1 LILRFFALLILLS
14 TLVLQGQ
21 AQEAVRPPHD
31 FLGYE
36 VGERFTPHLTIL
48 AYFEE
53 LESRSSRL
61 VLEKIGETW
70 EHRPLVLALIT
81 SEANHAAAES
91 IRGSLAT
98 LARGEGDPDA
108 LVRATPVVVW
118 LGFGVHGNES
128 SSSEAAMLV
137 AHSLLTDPAHAA
149 LLDRVVVI
157 IDPVQNP
164 DGRERYTEWFRRT
177 RGVRANP
184 DPAAFEHQEPW
195 PGGRY
200 NHYLN
205 DMNRDWAWQ
214 SQPETR
220 ARVAAYRL
228 WNPQVVVD
236 LHEMSYQSSYFF
248 PPSARPLNANL
259 PKELDHWLGVFGR
272 ANADVFS
279 ERRWPFFVGEHFDL
293 FYPAY
298 GDSWP
303 SLRGAVGMTYE
314 MAGGGRAG
322 NAVKRRD
329 GTILTLADRADR
341 HHAAALAT
349 VRTAAAHREALLR
362 HSRASARHHI
372 EGGRNAFLILPGS
385 PNFEALLAMLENQ
398 GIAIERLDS
407 SASVRASRV
416 DREAVESRT
425 FPVGTAVVSTRQ
437 PLGGLV
443 KTMLERAPL
452 LEGSFLEQQRA
463 RADVDESDE
472 FYDVTAWS
480 LPIAMNVE
488 TWVTASPVTASG
500 SAPAITTVPFRAG
513 RYGYVL
519 DALDPAAHRLAGRL
533 LDEKVNFSIAVMP
546 IRHEGRSFSR
556 GSLVILRGNNGEDLD
571 TRLERASEATRAS
584 LIPLASGWAE
594 GSGFGSDNLRH
605 VIDPRI
611 GLVGGAGSS
620 PMSFGMLWFTLDV
633 DTPVPHTVLNA
644 DSLRNVGLNDF
655 RVLIFPDGSFADRLG
670 TPGMERIRNWVRE
683 GGTIVAVKGGSG
695 FLRTKDLE
703 LTKLEPWKPAAAP
716 EGEEPREERYN
727 DFRVPGSAF
736 RTVMNERSWL
746 TFGVPRAPSALII
759 GSGAFV
765 PLARKADQ
773 IITIETKDPVL
784 AGVAWKESIDRLQGS
799 PYLTSEPFGKGRVIT
814 FADEPHFRNM
824 WRGTL
829 PLLLNA
835 VLYSPSFVQ

>member
-1 LILRFFALLILLS
+1 MLF
-14 TLVLQGQ
+14 LVVPLE
-21 AQEAVRPPHD
+21 AQEAVRSPQE

-36 VGERFTPHLTIL
+36 IGERFTPHHRIL
-48 AYFEE
+48 GYFEE
-53 LESRSSRL
+53 LDSRSPRV
-61 VLEKIGETW
+61 VLERIGETW
-70 EHRPLVLALIT
+70 EHRPLLLAVIT

-91 IRGSLAT
+91 IRQSVAT
-98 LARGEGDPDA
+98 LARGDGDPDA
-108 LVRATPVVVW
+108 LVRTTPVVVW

-128 SSSEAAMLV
+128 SSSEAALLV
-137 AHSLLTDPAHAA
+137 AHSLLTDPKHAA

-164 DGRERYTEWFRRT
+164 DGRERYTDWFRRT
-177 RGVRANP
+177 RGVKANP

-220 ARVAAYRL
+220 ARVAAYRR

-236 LHEMSYQSSYFF
+236 LHEMSYQSTYFF

-272 ANADVFS
+272 ANAEVFS
-279 ERRWPFFVGEHFDL
+279 DRRWPFFVGEHFDL

-322 NAVKRRD
+322 TAVERRD
-329 GTILTLADRADR
+329 GTILTLADRAER
-341 HHAAALAT
+341 HQAAALAT
-349 VRTAAAHREALLR
+349 VRTAAEHREGLLR
-362 HSRASARHHI
+362 QSRASARNHI
-372 EGGRNAFLILPGS
+372 ESGRNAFLILPDS
-385 PNFEALLAMLENQ
+385 PNFEALIAMLERQ
-398 GIAIERLDS
+398 GIVVERLTS
-407 SASVRASRV
+407 PVTVRASRV
-416 DREAVESRT
+416 DREATVSRA

-452 LEGSFLEQQRA
+452 LEGSFLEEQRA
-463 RADVDESDE
+463 RTDVDEDDE

-488 TWVTASPVTASG
+488 AWVAALPVTTSA
-500 SAPAITTVPFRAG
+500 SAPAVAALPFQAG
-513 RYGYVL
+513 RYGYVV
-519 DALDPAAHRLAGRL
+519 DGLDPAAHRLAGRL
-533 LDEKVNFSIAVMP
+533 LAEEVNFSVARTVL
-546 IRHEGRSFSR
+546 RQEEGSFSR
-556 GSLVILRGNNGEDLD
+556 GSLVILKGNNPEDLD
-571 TRLERASEATRAS
+571 ARLERAAAATRAA
-584 LIPLASGWAE
+584 LIPLGSGWAE

-605 VIDPRI
+605 VINPRI

-620 PMSFGMLWFTLDV
+620 PLSFGMLWFTLDV
-633 DTPVPHTVLNA
+633 DTPVPHTVINA
-644 DSLRNVGLNDF
+644 DSLRNVTLNDF
-655 RVLIFPDGSFADRLG
+655 RVLVFPDGGYAERLG
-670 TPGMERIRNWVRE
+670 TPGIERIRNWVRE
-683 GGTIVAVKGGSG
+683 GGTVVAVKGGSA
-695 FLRTKDLE
+695 FMRTKDLE
-703 LTKLEPWKPAAAP
+703 LTKLEPWKPAAAA
-716 EGEEPREERYN
+716 EGAQPREERYN

-746 TFGVPRAPSALII
+746 TFGVPRAPAALII

-773 IITIETKDPVL
+773 IVTIETKEPVL

-799 PYLTSEPFGKGRVIT
+799 PYLTSEPFGRGRVIT

-835 VLYSPSFVQ
+835 VLYSPSFTQ